1 MMTEEDRQL
10 RAAAE
15 NFLNGSLQSQRS
27 GSYTQRSLSSI
38 NRDYIISEDLI
49 AGTRYHGRMSSVRR
63 FFCLLVTFDL
73 LFTCLMW
80 LICTT
85 IAGEN
90 ITTAFIQQV
99 LHYNISTSLFDII
112 MAAVCRFTI
121 LLLFYALLHLNH
133 WFFVALTTALTCTFL
148 GAKAY
153 YFNWNGVSQPGF
165 QALLILTS
173 FVIAWGEAWYFD
185 SRVVPQE
192 IQAHDWLINSIDNE
206 RAPLLRHF
214 IDSAQSRTA
223 ESVGNFFT
231 PMDSPNHSD
240 TEEDQS
246 KSVNSTIS
254 DDEFFN
260 VIGNLP
266 NLSQDKI
273 EEYKKKASL
282 LVDQSYT
289 LLVSKEWQ
297 QLNTTEEGDI
307 ISVINRPS
315 GKILKIEG
323 IVNAPATVLVN
334 SLHNNVEDVAS
345 WNKDVSVVQKIQMI
359 DVNTDIVYQA
369 TKTYGAGFIG
379 PRDFVTLRHR
389 NKCGKYYMSSG
400 ISIHINLPIRKNH
413 IRAENSIVCLAAEPI
428 NSSDSNDELQCRV
441 TWILHLDLKGW
452 IPQRIIDNS
461 IASMLE
467 KMIKSIRSYVIN
479 CHSNNLSLSSG

>member
-27 GSYTQRSLSSI
+27 GSYTQRSISSI
-38 NRDYIISEDLI
+38 NRDYVISEDLI
-49 AGTRYHGRMSSVRR
+49 AGARYNGRISGVRR

-90 ITTAFIQQV
+90 ITTAFVEQV
-99 LHYNISTSLFDII
+99 LHYTISTSLFDII
-112 MAAVCRFTI
+112 MAAVLRFTI
-121 LLLFYALLHLNH
+121 LLLFYGLLQINH
-133 WFFVALTTALTCTFL
+133 WSMVALTTALTCAFL

-153 YFNWNGVSQPGF
+153 FFNWNAVSQPGF

-192 IQAHDWLINSIDNE
+192 IQAHDWFINSIDNE
-206 RAPLLRHF
+206 RAPLLRHVV
-214 IDSAQSRTA
+214 DNAPSRMA

-231 PMDSPNHSD
+231 PLDSPNHSD
-240 TEEDQS
+240 TEEDTS
-246 KSVNSTIS
+246 KPASSPIS
-254 DDEFFN
+254 DDEFLN
-260 VIGNLP
+260 VISNLP

-282 LVDQSYT
+282 LIDQSYT
-289 LLVSKEWQ
+289 LLLSKDWQ
-297 QLNTTEEGDI
+297 RLSTTDEGDI
-307 ISVINRPS
+307 ISIMSRPS
-315 GKILKIEG
+315 GKVLKIEG
-323 IVNAPATVLVN
+323 IINASASQLIDC
-334 SLHNNVEDVAS
+334 LHNNIGDVAS
-345 WNKDVSVVQKIQMI
+345 WNKDVSVVQKIQTI
-359 DVNTDIVYQA
+359 DLNTDIVYQA

-413 IRAENSIVCLAAEPI
+413 IRAENTIVCLAAEPI
-428 NSSDSNDELQCRV
+428 NSNGDSESQCRV

-452 IPQRIIDNS
+452 IPQRVIDNS
-461 IASMLE
+461 IATMLD
-467 KMIKSIRSYVIN
+467 KMIKSIRSYVYQLFLN
-479 CHSNNLSLSSG
+479 SG